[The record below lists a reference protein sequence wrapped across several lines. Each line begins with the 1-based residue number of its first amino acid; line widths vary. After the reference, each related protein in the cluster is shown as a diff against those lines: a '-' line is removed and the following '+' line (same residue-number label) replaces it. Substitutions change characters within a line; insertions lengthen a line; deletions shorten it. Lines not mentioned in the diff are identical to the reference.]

1 MSKNECI
8 SDHSS
13 ISQSCHLLILGTD
26 FIIDFPLVILL
37 IGIVFHVFNF
47 TFVPPSLMIILVNSR
62 IRLVNKRIVIRVE
75 HRLGS
80 IICTHFLSPSE
91 DNPLQP
97 LSWVGLAGHGLTDY
111 TTKYKMTIN

>member
-1 MSKNECI
+1 VESKNRK
-8 SDHSS
+8 SLVLSLS
-13 ISQSCHLLILGTD
+13 RVLSC
-26 FIIDFPLVILL
+26 LVILL

-111 TTKYKMTIN
+111 TTKYLR